1 MRILILFILSISNL
15 LTCSLGDSETQ
26 FHLLQVSIADSLYK
40 SYLPQH
46 NFEEVKAAVDF
57 FELEIDETDDILL
70 IYNCAR
76 AHYYHAV
83 GLTERDDIIGACEHY
98 LRALELM
105 ETNFVTQNLSDLD
118 YDKTRFMALI
128 YTRLGRLF
136 FNENYCDL
144 AIIKYN
150 KALKYVELMNDTHA
164 EANILKGLANA
175 YHLSGEA
182 DSALYYYNKSLRSDP
197 DLHNRLDVEKS
208 IAKILFDKGE
218 KDSAYVLITNNLDK
232 MEDYSARNSY
242 YLTLGEMYYKDK
254 VYENAITYLDK
265 SIKSTNVHTII
276 SSALKLSCIYDS
288 VKEYDK
294 KAYYDNIISRLSI
307 EEINNVVEDSRISYL
322 YSDYKERKYEREKS
336 RNREHY
342 VYVSFLIIVVT
353 IVILIIFSIFRNR
366 KRNMKVLNI
375 LNDKQNV
382 IEQISKEIEQKEEN
396 IKSLEFRYSLI
407 NGKMKSKD
415 IKLQEQGEMISRYKL
430 ELAKLENKLKK
441 SITGFSN
448 LNGYYQSEICS
459 KILIHIKELSE
470 SNKKETELK
479 KLMQNEFALLL
490 KSANYY
496 LNNIFNNL
504 TNKYPNLK
512 KEDLYYMCLVILNL
526 NDRQISSLFGV
537 TYNSIKIRR
546 RKICSIFN
554 IKTNEINIFL
564 EDII

>member
-15 LTCSLGDSETQ
+15 LTCSLVDSVTQSLVDSEHQ

-57 FELEIDETDDILL
+57 FELEVDETDDILL

-105 ETNFVTQNLSDLD
+105 ETNFATQNLSDLD

-136 FNENYCDL
+136 LNENYCDL

-150 KALKYVELMNDTHA
+150 KALKYVELMNDTYA
-164 EANILKGLANA
+164 EANILKGLAHA

-242 YLTLGEMYYKDK
+242 YHLLGEMYYKDK
-254 VYENAITYLDK
+254 VYDTAIYYLK
-265 SIKSTNVHTII
+265 SLLISNNKHMII
-276 SSALKLSCIYDS
+276 SSSECLSSIYDS
-288 VKEYDK
+288 LGDSKMK
-294 KAYYDNIISRLSI
+294 GYYDSIVLSQLIRINNGLVNATKLQSVYNDYEKRKIEREQILLNRLYIKNIIYAIIFIVVLLILILILRYKVKNK
-307 EEINNVVEDSRISYL
+307 EEIISNTRIKL
-322 YSDYKERKYEREKS
+322 DE
-336 RNREHY
+336 
-342 VYVSFLIIVVT
+342 VT
-353 IVILIIFSIFRNR
+353 IKFHEQDAELKEIKYRSKKTSKQRLKDFRNTDNSRRILI
-366 KRNMKVLNI
+366 NI
-375 LNDKQNV
+375 A
-382 IEQISKEIEQKEEN
+382 
-396 IKSLEFRYSLI
+396 
-407 NGKMKSKD
+407 D
-415 IKLQEQGEMISRYKL
+415 IKNKGLKVTNLSPLTNEELTTLLYDVDTHLDNYIQKL
-430 ELAKLENKLKK
+430 
-441 SITGFSN
+441 S
-448 LNGYYQSEICS
+448 
-459 KILIHIKELSE
+459 
-470 SNKKETELK
+470 
-479 KLMQNEFALLL
+479 
-490 KSANYY
+490 
-496 LNNIFNNL
+496 
-504 TNKYPNLK
+504 NKYPKLK
-512 KEDLYYMCLVILNL
+512 KEDLYCICLLLLDINGTTIAPLMNRSYNAIWNRITKIYSIL
-526 NDRQISSLFGV
+526 G
-537 TYNSIKIRR
+537 IK
-546 RKICSIFN
+546 SEQELHML
-554 IKTNEINIFL
+554 IK
-564 EDII
+564 